1 MEERLQI
8 RIDSLADLERLG
20 ACIAR
25 LLEPGDAVLLTG
37 DLGTG
42 KTALTKAL
50 ASGLGIDGASVSSP
64 SFTIVNEYREGRIPL
79 VHADLYRLGPGADL
93 GETGLEDEIGGDAV
107 VVIEWA
113 DYAPFLH
120 VASGIGIVIAW
131 IDEGRR
137 DVCVSPLG
145 PEWAV
150 KIGELGRCMGSGRGG
165 EDAVAGGR

>member
-1 MEERLQI
+1 MPEELRI

-20 ACIAR
+20 SCIAG
-25 LLEPGDAVLLTG
+25 LLEPGDTVLLAG
-37 DLGTG
+37 DLGAG

-50 ASGLGIDGASVSSP
+50 ATGLGIDGATVSSP
-64 SFTIVNEYREGRIPL
+64 SFTIVNEYRAGRIPL

-120 VASGIGIVIAW
+120 VESGMDIVLTW
-131 IDEGRR
+131 IDEDRR
-137 DVCVSPLG
+137 DVRVSPRGPKWAQKLG
-145 PEWAV
+145 TLA
-150 KIGELGRCMGSGRGG
+150 RCMGGACKGR
-165 EDAVAGGR
+165 AWQR